1 MPFRVA
7 LEPLQRLRVHART
20 EDEGGLAHVFLRL
33 PEALDELGLFVFVPE
48 PDFLV
53 DPEREKPRLVPRF
66 LSPDARFLLPDDE
79 PPGSA
84 LATCR
89 GARRLLWNGRGL
101 LGRPGPQ
108 LARLLAELSRGAA
121 DRVADPSCCLA
132 GELADSLADAAE
144 RLSGAGRGLCSPGSR
159 GSRGSGRASQ
169 RAVEDVVQL
178 LEQYPSAAPRLQRL
192 QCRSRPRRD

>member
-1 MPFRVA
+1 
-7 LEPLQRLRVHART
+7 
-20 EDEGGLAHVFLRL
+20 
-33 PEALDELGLFVFVPE
+33 VPE

-144 RLSGAGRGLCSPGSR
+144 RLSGAGLGLCSPGSR
-159 GSRGSGRASQ
+159 GPPGSGRASQ
-169 RAVEDVVQL
+169 RAVEDVVQV
-178 LEQYPSAAPRLQRL
+178 LEPYLQLRLGFNACNVDLEFAETTWTPATTWSRFASFARNAKCAPDARR
-192 QCRSRPRRD
+192 RPRPH